1 MHAAKLGTFH
11 DFSSLIDHNIFIFM
25 VVSVSLL
32 AQETRHN
39 ENSINASFM
48 YVWQRIMILWQ
59 PKHDETITI
68 WRDPYLSDYWSIYIN
83 VLN

>member
-1 MHAAKLGTFH
+1 MLNFQEKMLFTFFKSERLRRFGKFSCCYRGKHAAKLGTFH

-48 YVWQRIMILWQ
+48 YV
-59 PKHDETITI
+59 
-68 WRDPYLSDYWSIYIN
+68 
-83 VLN
+83 